1 MKNMSSLLES
11 PLMQKLSSSS
21 TIVIAGIG
29 GGFDIYAGLPLYF
42 NLLAQNKIIH
52 LANYS
57 FTQLQKT
64 TAKEIHSLCYQVTP
78 NSTHPSS
85 NYFHEKYLAEW
96 LTQQSLDP
104 TVYAFAGTGPKNL
117 KESYITL
124 CHKLNI
130 DTLLLIDG
138 GTDGLMFGDEEDLGT
153 PLQDYT
159 SLAAAYQIPHIKKYL
174 GCIGFGI
181 DQISHNFFLDNVATI
196 TQQGGFLGTHQLL
209 PQISESQLY
218 TSAVEYANQK
228 MPGHESIINNAII
241 ASLNGHLG
249 SDYIAAKTRA
259 KNLSTHPLMS
269 QYWFF
274 QLDTF
279 IQNSCYYD
287 LIKDLEEID
296 EVVEALR
303 LKLPLIK
310 PMRKTKQVIL

>member
-1 MKNMSSLLES
+1 
-11 PLMQKLSSSS
+11 
-21 TIVIAGIG
+21 
-29 GGFDIYAGLPLYF
+29 
-42 NLLAQNKIIH
+42 
-52 LANYS
+52 
-57 FTQLQKT
+57 
-64 TAKEIHSLCYQVTP
+64 
-78 NSTHPSS
+78 
-85 NYFHEKYLAEW
+85 
-96 LTQQSLDP
+96 
-104 TVYAFAGTGPKNL
+104 
-117 KESYITL
+117 
-124 CHKLNI
+124 
-130 DTLLLIDG
+130 
-138 GTDGLMFGDEEDLGT
+138 
-153 PLQDYT
+153 
-159 SLAAAYQIPHIKKYL
+159 
-174 GCIGFGI
+174 
-181 DQISHNFFLDNVATI
+181 
-196 TQQGGFLGTHQLL
+196 
-209 PQISESQLY
+209 
-218 TSAVEYANQK
+218 